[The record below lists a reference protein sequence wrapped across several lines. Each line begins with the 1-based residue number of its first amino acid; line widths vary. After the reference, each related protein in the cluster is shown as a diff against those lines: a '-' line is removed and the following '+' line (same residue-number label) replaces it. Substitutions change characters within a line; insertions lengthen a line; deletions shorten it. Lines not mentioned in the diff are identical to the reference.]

1 MSKLIKFIP
10 NVKPGLE
17 EYLKYVDIPKPSSK
31 FIPEWWKDQELLTN
45 SKEINAIP
53 QFSFKACVPFLDSLM
68 MGYMIH
74 TQQDINV
81 SYVDNAPFLQ
91 WKTEPSP
98 LVFREDAQNLPIP
111 AGHSTSHFAWVF
123 TCGIEMPPG
132 YSLLITHPLN
142 RFDLPFTTLSG
153 IIDQGNPWGGQFTFW
168 MKDGFTGVI
177 PKGTPIAQIIPF
189 KRENWKS
196 EKADYLIELA
206 KKRSYESNTI
216 FGGYYK
222 KFLHKKKKFE

>member
-17 EYLKYVDIPKPSSK
+17 KYLKYVETPKPSK
-31 FIPEWWKDQELLTN
+31 NFIPEWWKSQNLLTN
-45 SKEINAIP
+45 NEEVNTIP
-53 QFSFKACVPFLDSLM
+53 QFSFKACIPFLDSLM
-68 MGYMIH
+68 MGYMIY
-74 TQQDINV
+74 TQQDIVV
-81 SYVDNAPFLQ
+81 SSKNNTPFLQ
-91 WKTEPSP
+91 WKVDPSP
-98 LVFREDAQNLPIP
+98 VIFREDNQNLPIP
-111 AGHSTSHFAWVF
+111 AGHSPNHFAWVF
-123 TCGIEMPPG
+123 TCGIQMPSG

-153 IIDQGNPWGGQFTFW
+153 IIDQGNPYGGQFTFW
-168 MKDGFTGVI
+168 IREGFTGLI

-196 EKADYLIELA
+196 ERADYLIDLA
-206 KKRSYESNTI
+206 QKQSYENNTVL
-216 FGGYYK
+216 GGYYK